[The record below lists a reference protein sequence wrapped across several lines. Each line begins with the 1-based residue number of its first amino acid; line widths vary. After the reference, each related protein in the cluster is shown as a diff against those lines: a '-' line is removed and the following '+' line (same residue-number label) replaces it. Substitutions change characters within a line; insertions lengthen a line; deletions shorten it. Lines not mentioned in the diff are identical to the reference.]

1 MSNNRVIRPD
11 DPVRVEAWKPGD
23 LQSRPPVKSTK
34 PPLAV
39 RRQQAEA
46 ERNATAAATSSV
58 VASVS
63 KAAAPSPLPAASV
76 AKQVAEAPDPL
87 AQARAEAE
95 RLRAEAKKAGF
106 DQGHA
111 EGLRQAAD
119 DVQQIRSVLARLNTL
134 AEDLEQGVANDVLS
148 LSLELAKQIVRQSL
162 RVKPELVLAVI
173 RDATKTFPE
182 LGDGPRLILHPADA
196 AIVRAVVAE
205 DAEMAAAN
213 WVLMGDAR
221 LERGSC
227 KFQNATTE
235 IDATRDNRW
244 RRIVAS
250 LGRDDAWLDLNL

>member
-23 LQSRPPVKSTK
+23 LQSRPPAKSTK

-46 ERNATAAATSSV
+46 ERSAAAAAKPAV
-58 VASVS
+58 VEPVS
-63 KAAAPSPLPAASV
+63 KAAAPPPPAASV
-76 AKQVAEAPDPL
+76 AKQAADAPELL
-87 AQARAEAE
+87 ARAKAEAE
-95 RLRAEAKKAGF
+95 RLRAEAKQAGF

-119 DVQQIRSVLARLNTL
+119 DVEQIRSVVARLNTL

-213 WVLMGDAR
+213 WVLMEDAR

-235 IDATRDNRW
+235 IDATLDNRW